1 MALAGRFH
9 LATVV
14 PGKVIQGGGVLVQLL
29 ADSGRA
35 AGVLLPGGALGRE
48 DMRLIASRPQTLPP
62 PASSHLALLALLS
75 QAGCPKNVHY

>member
-1 MALAGRFH
+1 MALAGGFH

-35 AGVLLPGGALGRE
+35 AGVLLPGGALGQE
-48 DMRLIASRPQTLPP
+48 DTRLIAS
-62 PASSHLALLALLS
+62 
-75 QAGCPKNVHY
+75 

>member
-1 MALAGRFH
+1 MALAGGFH

-48 DMRLIASRPQTLPP
+48 DMRLIASSAT
-62 PASSHLALLALLS
+62 SSLFPFGSSCSPVSGRLS
-75 QAGCPKNVHY
+75 